1 MNQATARAFIT
12 AAQTLADTTSPH
24 GADWAW
30 IQHTL
35 MRQTTNLG
43 SLRRSLPMP
52 WPLPPGPPVPDTA
65 VDTAAPL
72 LLDLDT
78 DLTDMAAVG
87 ALYEVLLEHDLMD
100 GRVVKS
106 ADPTRK
112 ATGTWYTPPPAAAAM
127 CALALGQGL
136 AQADELNPN
145 AGPDAVL
152 LLRAV
157 DPACGAGVFL
167 VEAARWLATTYTAR
181 GGDPDQALTLVID
194 HCISGADID
203 PIAVDLA
210 ATTLWW
216 ELHGRAPMSWIRS
229 RVQVQDTLNPQHALA
244 HT

>member
-1 MNQATARAFIT
+1 MNRATARAFIT
-12 AAQTLADTTSPH
+12 AAQTLTDATSPH

-65 VDTAAPL
+65 VDTTAPL

-87 ALYEVLLEHDLMD
+87 ALYEALLEHDLVN

-112 ATGTWYTPPPAAAAM
+112 ATGTWYTPPPVAAAM
-127 CALALGQGL
+127 CALQWAQQAHQAMDDHLTEQHNTTL
-136 AQADELNPN
+136 A
-145 AGPDAVL
+145 
-152 LLRAV
+152 
-157 DPACGAGVFL
+157 
-167 VEAARWLATTYTAR
+167 
-181 GGDPDQALTLVID
+181 ALTPPPPEPAPPLPK
-194 HCISGADID
+194 ALL
-203 PIAVDLA
+203 DL
-210 ATTLWW
+210 
-216 ELHGRAPMSWIRS
+216 
-229 RVQVQDTLNPQHALA
+229 LNKHPSPHLDGLL
-244 HT
+244 